1 MAEVIEMY
9 QVIPSDWVYHRGDI
23 YIANLNP
30 YTGAEQGGIRPVVV
44 LQNNIGNLHSPTLI
58 VAAMTKEIKR
68 TDLPT
73 HVYIRPAGNLKKP
86 SIIVL
91 EQIRTIDK
99 SRVHRYVGRLSP
111 MQMDLVD
118 RGIRKSLGL
127 DNEPEYDDA
136 S

>member
-9 QVIPSDWVYHRGDI
+9 QGIPSDWVYHRGDI

-44 LQNNIGNLHSPTLI
+44 LQNNLGNRYSPTLI

-73 HVYIRPAGNLKKP
+73 HVYIRRAGDLKKP

-99 SRVHRYVGRLSP
+99 SRVHRFIGRLSP
-111 MQMDLVD
+111 MQMNLVD

-127 DNEPEYDDA
+127 ENEPKYDDA

>member
-9 QVIPSDWVYHRGDI
+9 QGIPSDWVYHRGDI

-30 YTGAEQGGIRPVVV
+30 YTGAEQGGIRPVIV
-44 LQNNIGNLHSPTLI
+44 LQNNIGNQHSPTLI

-73 HVYIRPAGNLKKP
+73 HVYIRPTGNLKKP
-86 SIIVL
+86 SIVVL

-99 SRVHRYVGRLSP
+99 SRIHRYVGRLSP
-111 MQMDLVD
+111 MQMNLID

-127 DNEPEYDDA
+127 ENELEYDDA

>member
-9 QVIPSDWVYHRGDI
+9 QGIPSDWVYHRGDI

-44 LQNNIGNLHSPTLI
+44 LQNNIGNQHSPTLI

-68 TDLPT
+68 IDLPT
-73 HVYIRPAGNLKKP
+73 HVYIRRAGDLKKP

-99 SRVHRYVGRLSP
+99 SRVHRFIGRLSP
-111 MQMDLVD
+111 MQMNLVEK
-118 RGIRKSLGL
+118 GIKRSLGIE
-127 DNEPEYDDA
+127 DEPEYDDA

>member
-9 QVIPSDWVYHRGDI
+9 QGIPSDWVYHRGDI

-86 SIIVL
+86 SIVVL

-99 SRVHRYVGRLSP
+99 SRVHR
-111 MQMDLVD
+111 
-118 RGIRKSLGL
+118 
-127 DNEPEYDDA
+127 
-136 S
+136 

>member
-1 MAEVIEMY
+1 MTSVIEMY
-9 QVIPSDWVYHRGDI
+9 QGLPSDWVYHRGDI

-44 LQNNIGNLHSPTLI
+44 LQNNIGNQHSPTLI

-68 TDLPT
+68 IDLPT
-73 HVYIRPAGNLKKP
+73 HVYIRQAGNLKQP
-86 SIIVL
+86 SIVVL

-99 SRVHRYVGRLSP
+99 SRVHRYLGRLSP
-111 MQMDLVD
+111 MQMNLVEK
-118 RGIRKSLGL
+118 GIKRSLGIE
-127 DNEPEYDDA
+127 DEPEYDDA

>member
-9 QVIPSDWVYHRGDI
+9 QGIPSDWVYHRGDI

-30 YTGAEQGGIRPVVV
+30 YIGAEQGGIRPVVV
-44 LQNNIGNLHSPTLI
+44 LQNNLGNRYSPTLI

-73 HVYIRPAGNLKKP
+73 HVYIRRAGDLKKP

-99 SRVHRYVGRLSP
+99 SRVHRYLGRLSP
-111 MQMDLVD
+111 MQMNLVEK
-118 RGIRKSLGL
+118 GIKRSLGIE
-127 DNEPEYDDA
+127 DEPEYDDA

>member
-9 QVIPSDWVYHRGDI
+9 QGIPSDWVYHRGDI

-44 LQNNIGNLHSPTLI
+44 LQNNLGNRYSPTLI

-73 HVYIRPAGNLKKP
+73 HVYIRRAGDLKKP

-99 SRVHRYVGRLSP
+99 SRVHRFIGRLSP
-111 MQMDLVD
+111 MQMNLVD

-127 DNEPEYDDA
+127 ENETEYDDA

>member
-9 QVIPSDWVYHRGDI
+9 QGIPSDWVYHRGDI

-44 LQNNIGNLHSPTLI
+44 LQNNLGNRYSPTLI

-73 HVYIRPAGNLKKP
+73 HVYIRRAGDLKKP
-86 SIIVL
+86 SIIAL

-99 SRVHRYVGRLSP
+99 SRVHRFIGRLSP
-111 MQMDLVD
+111 MQMNLVD

-127 DNEPEYDDA
+127 ENETEYDDA

>member
-9 QVIPSDWVYHRGDI
+9 QGIPSDWVYHRGDI

-44 LQNNIGNLHSPTLI
+44 LQNNLGNRYSPTLI

-73 HVYIRPAGNLKKP
+73 HVYILRAGYLKKP

-99 SRVHRYVGRLSP
+99 SRVHRFIGRLSP
-111 MQMDLVD
+111 MQMNLVD

-127 DNEPEYDDA
+127 ENEPEYDDA

>member
-9 QVIPSDWVYHRGDI
+9 QGIPSDWVYHRGDI

-44 LQNNIGNLHSPTLI
+44 LQNNLGNRYSPTLI

-73 HVYIRPAGNLKKP
+73 HVYIRRAGDLKKP

-99 SRVHRYVGRLSP
+99 SRVHRFIGKLSP

-127 DNEPEYDDA
+127 ENEPEYDDA

>member
-9 QVIPSDWVYHRGDI
+9 QGIPSDWVYHRGDI

-44 LQNNIGNLHSPTLI
+44 LQNNLGNRYSPTLI

-73 HVYIRPAGNLKKP
+73 HVYIRRAGDLKKP

-99 SRVHRYVGRLSP
+99 SRVHRFIGRLSP
-111 MQMDLVD
+111 MQMNLVD

-127 DNEPEYDDA
+127 ENEPEYDDA

>member
-9 QVIPSDWVYHRGDI
+9 QGIPSDWVYHRGDI

-30 YTGAEQGGIRPVVV
+30 YIGAEQGGIRPVVV
-44 LQNNIGNLHSPTLI
+44 LQNNIGNLHSTTLI

-111 MQMDLVD
+111 MQLTNWV
-118 RGIRKSLGL
+118 
-127 DNEPEYDDA
+127 A
-136 S
+136 STSPTARSTLP

>member
-9 QVIPSDWVYHRGDI
+9 QGIPSDWVYHRGDI

-44 LQNNIGNLHSPTLI
+44 LQNNLGNRYSPTLI

-73 HVYIRPAGNLKKP
+73 HVYIRRAGDLKKH

-99 SRVHRYVGRLSP
+99 SRVHRFIGRLSP
-111 MQMDLVD
+111 MQMNLVD

-127 DNEPEYDDA
+127 ENEPKYDDA

>member
-9 QVIPSDWVYHRGDI
+9 QGIPSDWVYHRGDI

-30 YTGAEQGGIRPVVV
+30 YTGAEQGGTRPVVV

-73 HVYIRPAGNLKKP
+73 HVYIRPAGNLKMP
-86 SIIVL
+86 SIVVL

-99 SRVHRYVGRLSP
+99 SRVHRYVGRLTP
-111 MQMDLVD
+111 MQMDLVN
-118 RGIRKSLGL
+118 RGLRKSLGIE
-127 DNEPEYDDA
+127 DEPEYDDA

>member
-1 MAEVIEMY
+1 
-9 QVIPSDWVYHRGDI
+9 
-23 YIANLNP
+23 
-30 YTGAEQGGIRPVVV
+30 
-44 LQNNIGNLHSPTLI
+44 
-58 VAAMTKEIKR
+58 MTKEIKR

>member
-1 MAEVIEMY
+1 MVEVIEMY
-9 QVIPSDWVYHRGDI
+9 QGIPSDWVYHRGDI

-44 LQNNIGNLHSPTLI
+44 LQNNIGNLHSPT
-58 VAAMTKEIKR
+58 V
-68 TDLPT
+68 
-73 HVYIRPAGNLKKP
+73 GNLKKP
-86 SIIVL
+86 SIVVL

>member
-9 QVIPSDWVYHRGDI
+9 QGIPSDWVYHRGDI

-44 LQNNIGNLHSPTLI
+44 LQNNLGNRYSPTLI

-73 HVYIRPAGNLKKP
+73 HVYIRRAGDLKKP

-99 SRVHRYVGRLSP
+99 SRVHRFIGRLSP
-111 MQMDLVD
+111 MQMNLVD
-118 RGIRKSLGL
+118 RVIRKSLGL
-127 DNEPEYDDA
+127 ENEPEYDDA

>member
-9 QVIPSDWVYHRGDI
+9 QGIPSDWVYHRGDI

-91 EQIRTIDK
+91 EQIHAIDK
-99 SRVHRYVGRLSP
+99 MRILRYLGKISKD
-111 MQMDLVD
+111 QMSAVEDAALE
-118 RGIRKSLGL
+118 SLGMPI
-127 DNEPEYDDA
+127 PECVDA
-136 S
+136 P

>member
-9 QVIPSDWVYHRGDI
+9 LGIPSDWVYHRGDI

-99 SRVHRYVGRLSP
+99 SRVHR
-111 MQMDLVD
+111 
-118 RGIRKSLGL
+118 
-127 DNEPEYDDA
+127 
-136 S
+136 